1 MADSDATSS
10 DMTYEEKVA
19 WAGLIVSIVHFTV
32 YLSVL
37 LSRAAV
43 TPMPETP
50 YVDAMLWSIGA
61 GIVAMIIVSIVVA
74 VTTGKDGHGTDIRDK
89 QIKARAEFTSRGLL
103 IAAALAA
110 LIFAML
116 ELDPFWIANV
126 LYLGFFLSAML
137 ETVTKIALYRGGV
150 PAW

>member
-1 MADSDATSS
+1 MAEHDLG
-10 DMTYEEKVA
+10 YEEKIA
-19 WAGLIVSIVHFTV
+19 WAGVIVSIVHFTI

-37 LSRAAV
+37 LTRAAT
-43 TPMPETP
+43 TPMPDTP

-61 GIVAMIIVSIVVA
+61 AIVVMIVVSIIVA
-74 VTTGKDGHGTDIRDK
+74 VTTGKDGRETDVRDK
-89 QIKARAEFTSRGLL
+89 QISARAEFTSRGLL

-116 ELDPFWIANV
+116 ELDAFWIANV
-126 LYLGFFLSAML
+126 IYLGFFFSAML
-137 ETVTKIALYRGGV
+137 EAITKIALYRGGM

>member
-1 MADSDATSS
+1 MADSDTTHS

-19 WAGLIVSIVHFTV
+19 WAGLIVSIIHFTV

-61 GIVAMIIVSIVVA
+61 GIVVMIVVSIVVA
-74 VTTGKDGHGTDIRDK
+74 V
-89 QIKARAEFTSRGLL
+89 
-103 IAAALAA
+103 
-110 LIFAML
+110 MW
-116 ELDPFWIANV
+116 P
-126 LYLGFFLSAML
+126 
-137 ETVTKIALYRGGV
+137 
-150 PAW
+150 PAWRAQSTQTGPPTGSASR

>member
-1 MADSDATSS
+1 MAEH
-10 DMTYEEKVA
+10 DMAFEEKIA
-19 WAGLIVSIVHFTV
+19 WGGLIVAIVHFTV

-37 LSRAAV
+37 LTRAAE

-50 YVDAMLWSIGA
+50 YVDALLWSIGSA
-61 GIVAMIIVSIVVA
+61 IVVMIILSIVVA
-74 VTTGKDGHGTDIRDK
+74 ATTRKDGHETDIRDK
-89 QIKARAEFTSRGLL
+89 QIKARAEFTSRGFL

-110 LIFAML
+110 LIFALL
-116 ELDPFWIANV
+116 EVDPFWIANV

-137 ETVTKIALYRGGV
+137 EAVTKIALYRGGV